1 MATYEEQRKMAQR
14 FFDRYLHG
22 QFTVG
27 ISPRPEGVKYL
38 GIDAWDATEYA
49 QATYKCI
56 FAENSNISERDFA
69 REMLSRIPVLNNLAS
84 SFEQSLKRASGAKE
98 GVAASYVAAFF
109 NYTYDLG
116 LSFRDQVRSFK
127 LNARFIPA
135 WLKSMPKKIG
145 NFTVH
150 YEIWKHPETPLT
162 IEIRNQEGKRVA
174 TIGGLLYYEGKQPT
188 IRVTNIQGDPVR
200 KAYEE
205 GRRLFKEKK
214 TKELERFAQAKYAEL
229 SRPLGENWRVF
240 FLKEVMA
247 VAKSKGMPVVA
258 ELPRRYSHIVPLS
271 TDKEYKRQIRQSKQT
286 YRKAGLTE
294 QPDKTWRF
302 APKRRRK

>member
-1 MATYEEQRKMAQR
+1 MGFIFNKTYLYVGLGNKMATYEEQRKMAQR

-174 TIGGLLYYEGKQPT
+174 TIGGLLYY
-188 IRVTNIQGDPVR
+188 VN
-200 KAYEE
+200 
-205 GRRLFKEKK
+205 
-214 TKELERFAQAKYAEL
+214 KYACGNLKALVKGKL
-229 SRPLGENWRVF
+229 SKLDGFYNTQKNIFVN
-240 FLKEVMA
+240 LA
-247 VAKSKGMPVVA
+247 V
-258 ELPRRYSHIVPLS
+258 YLS
-271 TDKEYKRQIRQSKQT
+271 MLEYISDKRNAQKMLDEFYYEDR
-286 YRKAGLTE
+286 
-294 QPDKTWRF
+294 
-302 APKRRRK
+302 